1 MYVYIYIP
9 LSLSLISLLRNSHNA
24 INHSSNIQ
32 PLIENQ
38 SHLSQAGRL
47 MKIIFFGYLKLEH
60 SYFPPFCFIDS
71 FTFCDVCHHH
81 SPGEYN

>member
-9 LSLSLISLLRNSHNA
+9 PLISLLSNSHNA

-60 SYFPPFCFIDS
+60 SYFSPFCFIDS

>member
-9 LSLSLISLLRNSHNA
+9 PLSLISLLRNSHNA